1 VTLVKSYDLSVT
13 QCLLLKMGIRLYT
26 LLLECTGL
34 LFRVIVKLFLGWGS
48 AYPLSEAGRQSLR
61 RWALCK
67 GQSNSQGACG
77 QTQEGDG
84 RNLVADWQWEQS
96 RLGVWVVYPSV
107 VQICI
112 FSPVFV

>member
-1 VTLVKSYDLSVT
+1 MKLVDN
-13 QCLLLKMGIRLYT
+13 
-26 LLLECTGL
+26 
-34 LFRVIVKLFLGWGS
+34 
-48 AYPLSEAGRQSLR
+48 LSEGGLYARGRR
-61 RWALCK
+61 
-67 GQSNSQGACG
+67 NSQGACG

-107 VQICI
+107 VQIRI

>member
-1 VTLVKSYDLSVT
+1 MKLVDN
-13 QCLLLKMGIRLYT
+13 
-26 LLLECTGL
+26 
-34 LFRVIVKLFLGWGS
+34 
-48 AYPLSEAGRQSLR
+48 LSEGELCARGR
-61 RWALCK
+61 
-67 GQSNSQGACG
+67 GTSQGAWG